1 MSLLTVQLGGTLQSY
16 AGGRKTFQVEAGN
29 IREMLT
35 RLGEQVPALKAALD
49 RGVAVAVDGQ
59 IIREAWFHPLRPENE
74 IFLLPKLA
82 GG

>member
-16 AGGRKTFQVEAGN
+16 AGGRKTFQVEAGKIPGMVN
-29 IREMLT
+29 PP
-35 RLGEQVPALKAALD
+35 GGQGPALEGVLD

-59 IIREAWFHPLRPENE
+59 IIREAWFHPLKAENE